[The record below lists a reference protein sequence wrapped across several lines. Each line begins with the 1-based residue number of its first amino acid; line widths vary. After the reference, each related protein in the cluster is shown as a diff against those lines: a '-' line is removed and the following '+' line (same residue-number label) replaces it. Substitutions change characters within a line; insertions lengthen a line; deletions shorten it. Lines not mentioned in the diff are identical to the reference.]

1 MKRIKFLIISLASF
15 LVGGYLL
22 AVSFSIMVNQEIFT
36 FTPRAKNE
44 VRSRQ
49 NAGEDLLIFLIS
61 LGAGSG
67 GIIHGVWY
75 LMNLKNTDNFD

>member
-1 MKRIKFLIISLASF
+1 MKRLRFLIISLASF

-36 FTPRAKNE
+36 FTPQAKSE
-44 VRSRQ
+44 VRPRK
-49 NAGEDLLIFLIS
+49 NAGEDLIIFIVS
-61 LGAGSG
+61 LGAGAG
-67 GIIHGVWY
+67 GIVIGVWY